1 MAILRVTNE
10 PSVDTS
16 CACRLMLADTLT
28 GPVIATRSR
37 RIWMRPIWPFGAPSW
52 ALGCAFSHSSR
63 ENIVHSAFITLRFR
77 RASNVL
83 RRPSTRL
90 TSFLRR
96 GAHADRTQIARR
108 SPFRAP
114 FRAPRSIVSSEAI
127 KGHQWPLVLGLVGET
142 HLAIKGQSRQSR
154 VISGPSYSV
163 SLARRIWRC
172 TKASTKLSRC
182 NPISSCEIAIEIAA
196 RLRGKG
202 QRAGGRR
209 WGRGDACRVKS
220 LR

>member
-37 RIWMRPIWPFGAPSW
+37 RIWMRPIWPFGAPSR

-114 FRAPRSIVSSEAI
+114 FRAPRSVVSSEAI
-127 KGHQWPLVLGLVGET
+127 KGHQWALVLGLVILRGNRGSSVGPRT
-142 HLAIKGQSRQSR
+142 RSRWRDASGDVRRPRRNCQDAIRSR
-154 VISGPSYSV
+154 
-163 SLARRIWRC
+163 
-172 TKASTKLSRC
+172 
-182 NPISSCEIAIEIAA
+182 AA
-196 RLRGKG
+196 RSRSRSRRDCGGKVSEQG
-202 QRAGGRR
+202 
-209 WGRGDACRVKS
+209 GDAGEGGMHAGSKALGSR
-220 LR
+220 